1 MNKRLITALA
11 ALAFGV
17 LIIFTV
23 CITVSTVNTKDKN
36 QNLTVPTAECSTA
49 VPAVSASVKEAPAG
63 MQSLALKRKIVRQRN
78 AQYAKDEHITVPQA
92 KSQKARQLL
101 DRVLAG
107 RKMSS
112 LEAENYNKTPVE
124 IQELT
129 YEQAHQREEYYR
141 GLMEKDPSGKT
152 EQGAKNG
159 ELYVLYRD
167 YAMSIATGEPLA
179 QMNYDR
185 LRQAAEVI
193 IRWNSE
199 ALEALEKE
207 PEVGIKDEAGI
218 IVAKAKRDAGI
229 LCNKMLDI
237 VKQHMEKGETD
248 TALRELE
255 LIDEF
260 FRCERIYYN
269 HAQSPIKTEYDAL
282 EQRLEAGESIE
293 SVLYLPD

>member
-11 ALAFGV
+11 ALAFGG

-23 CITVSTVNTKDKN
+23 GITVSTVNTKDKN
-36 QNLTVPTAECSTA
+36 QNLAVPTAECST
-49 VPAVSASVKEAPAG
+49 VPAVSTPAKEAPAG

-78 AQYAKDEHITVPQA
+78 AQHAKDEHITVPQA
-92 KSQKARQLL
+92 KSQKAKQLL
-101 DRVLAG
+101 DKVLAG

-129 YEQAHQREEYYR
+129 YEQAQQRAEYYR

-152 EQGAKNG
+152 EQGAKSG

-179 QMNYDR
+179 QMNYNR
-185 LRQAAEVI
+185 LRQSAEVI
-193 IRWNSE
+193 IRWNSD
-199 ALEALEKE
+199 LEAG
-207 PEVGIKDEAGI
+207 VGSSISSA
-218 IVAKAKRDAGI
+218 AKRDMGI

-255 LIDEF
+255 LIEEF
-260 FRCERIYYN
+260 FHCESSYYN
-269 HAQSPIKTEYDAL
+269 NFGSIKPEYDAL

>member
-11 ALAFGV
+11 ALAFGG

-23 CITVSTVNTKDKN
+23 GITVSTVNTKDKN
-36 QNLTVPTAECSTA
+36 QNLAVPTAECST
-49 VPAVSASVKEAPAG
+49 VPAVSTPAKEAPAG

-78 AQYAKDEHITVPQA
+78 AQHAKDEHIAVPQA
-92 KSQKARQLL
+92 KSQKAKQLL
-101 DRVLAG
+101 DKVLAG

-129 YEQAHQREEYYR
+129 YEQAHQREKYYR

-152 EQGAKNG
+152 EQGAKSG

-193 IRWNSE
+193 IRWNSD
-199 ALEALEKE
+199 LEAG
-207 PEVGIKDEAGI
+207 VGSSISSA
-218 IVAKAKRDAGI
+218 AKRDMGI

-255 LIDEF
+255 LIEEF
-260 FRCERIYYN
+260 FHCESSYYN
-269 HAQSPIKTEYDAL
+269 NFGSIKPEYDAL

>member
-11 ALAFGV
+11 ALALGG

-23 CITVSTVNTKDKN
+23 GITVSTVNTKDKN
-36 QNLTVPTAECSTA
+36 QNLAVPTAECSTA
-49 VPAVSASVKEAPAG
+49 VPQVSTPAKEAPAG
-63 MQSLALKRKIVRQRN
+63 MQSLALKRKIVRAKN
-78 AQYAKDEHITVPQA
+78 AQRAKDEHITVPQA
-92 KSQKARQLL
+92 KSQKAKQLL
-101 DRVLAG
+101 DKVLAG

-152 EQGAKNG
+152 EQGAKSG

-193 IRWNSE
+193 IRWNSD
-199 ALEALEKE
+199 LEAG
-207 PEVGIKDEAGI
+207 VGSSISSA
-218 IVAKAKRDAGI
+218 AKRDMGI

-255 LIDEF
+255 LIEEF
-260 FRCERIYYN
+260 FHCESSYYN
-269 HAQSPIKTEYDAL
+269 NFGSIKPEYDAL
-282 EQRLEAGESIE
+282 EQRLKAGESIE

>member
-11 ALAFGV
+11 ALAFGG

-23 CITVSTVNTKDKN
+23 GITVSTVNTKDKN
-36 QNLTVPTAECSTA
+36 QNLAVPTAECST
-49 VPAVSASVKEAPAG
+49 VPAVSTPAKEAPAG
-63 MQSLALKRKIVRQRN
+63 MQSLALKRKIVRAKN
-78 AQYAKDEHITVPQA
+78 AQRAKDEHIAVPQA

-101 DRVLAG
+101 DKVLAG

-152 EQGAKNG
+152 EQVAKSG

-179 QMNYDR
+179 QMNYNR

-193 IRWNSE
+193 IRWNSDN
-199 ALEALEKE
+199 LEALEKE

-218 IVAKAKRDAGI
+218 IAAKAKRDAGI

-269 HAQSPIKTEYDAL
+269 HAQSPIKPEYDAL

>member
-11 ALAFGV
+11 ALAFGG

-23 CITVSTVNTKDKN
+23 GITVSTVNTKDKN
-36 QNLTVPTAECSTA
+36 QNLAVPTAECSTA
-49 VPAVSASVKEAPAG
+49 VPQVSTPAKEAPAG
-63 MQSLALKRKIVRQRN
+63 MQSLALKRKIVRAKN
-78 AQYAKDEHITVPQA
+78 AQRAKDEHITVPQA
-92 KSQKARQLL
+92 KSQKAKQLL
-101 DRVLAG
+101 DKVLAG

-124 IQELT
+124 IQELA

-152 EQGAKNG
+152 EQGAKSG

-193 IRWNSE
+193 IRRNSD
-199 ALEALEKE
+199 LEAG
-207 PEVGIKDEAGI
+207 VGSSISSA
-218 IVAKAKRDAGI
+218 AKRDMGI

-255 LIDEF
+255 LIEEF
-260 FRCERIYYN
+260 FHCESSYYN
-269 HAQSPIKTEYDAL
+269 NFGSINPEYDAL

>member
-11 ALAFGV
+11 ALAFGG

-23 CITVSTVNTKDKN
+23 GITVSTVNTKDKN
-36 QNLTVPTAECSTA
+36 QNLAVPTAECSTA
-49 VPAVSASVKEAPAG
+49 VPQVSTPAKEAPAG

-78 AQYAKDEHITVPQA
+78 AQHAKDEHITVPQA
-92 KSQKARQLL
+92 KSQKAKQLL
-101 DRVLAG
+101 DKVLAG

-129 YEQAHQREEYYR
+129 YEQAQQRAEYYR

-152 EQGAKNG
+152 EQGAKSG

-193 IRWNSE
+193 IRWNSD
-199 ALEALEKE
+199 LEAG
-207 PEVGIKDEAGI
+207 VGSSISSA
-218 IVAKAKRDAGI
+218 AKRDMGI

-255 LIDEF
+255 LIEEF
-260 FRCERIYYN
+260 FRCE
-269 HAQSPIKTEYDAL
+269 S
-282 EQRLEAGESIE
+282 S
-293 SVLYLPD
+293 YL

>member
-11 ALAFGV
+11 ALAFGM

-23 CITVSTVNTKDKN
+23 GITVSTANTKDKN
-36 QNLTVPTAECSTA
+36 QNLAVPTAECST
-49 VPAVSASVKEAPAG
+49 VPAVSTPAKEAPAG
-63 MQSLALKRKIVRQRN
+63 MQSLALKRKIVRAKN
-78 AQYAKDEHITVPQA
+78 AQRAKDEHIAVPQA

-101 DRVLAG
+101 DKVLAG

-152 EQGAKNG
+152 EQGAKSG

-185 LRQAAEVI
+185 LRQSAEVI
-193 IRWNSE
+193 IRWNSD
-199 ALEALEKE
+199 LEAG
-207 PEVGIKDEAGI
+207 VGSSISSA
-218 IVAKAKRDAGI
+218 AKRDMGI
-229 LCNKMLDI
+229 LCNKMLI

-255 LIDEF
+255 LIEEF
-260 FRCERIYYN
+260 FHCESSYYN
-269 HAQSPIKTEYDAL
+269 NFGSIKPEYDAL

>member
-11 ALAFGV
+11 ALAFGG

-23 CITVSTVNTKDKN
+23 GITVSTVNTKDKN
-36 QNLTVPTAECSTA
+36 QNLAVPTAECSTA
-49 VPAVSASVKEAPAG
+49 VPQVSTPAKEAPAG

-78 AQYAKDEHITVPQA
+78 AQHAKDEHITVPQA
-92 KSQKARQLL
+92 KSQKAKQLL
-101 DRVLAG
+101 DKVLAG

-112 LEAENYNKTPVE
+112 LEAENYNKTPVG

-129 YEQAHQREEYYR
+129 YEQAHQREKYYR

-152 EQGAKNG
+152 EQGAKSG

-179 QMNYDR
+179 RMNYDR
-185 LRQAAEVI
+185 LRQSAEVI
-193 IRWNSE
+193 IRWNSD
-199 ALEALEKE
+199 LEAG
-207 PEVGIKDEAGI
+207 VGSSISSA
-218 IVAKAKRDAGI
+218 AKRDMGMP
-229 LCNKMLDI
+229 CNKMLDI

-255 LIDEF
+255 LIEEF
-260 FRCERIYYN
+260 FHCESSYYN
-269 HAQSPIKTEYDAL
+269 NFGSIKPEYDAL

>member
-11 ALAFGV
+11 ALAFGG

-23 CITVSTVNTKDKN
+23 GITVSTVNTKDKN
-36 QNLTVPTAECSTA
+36 QNLAVPTAECST
-49 VPAVSASVKEAPAG
+49 VPAVSTTAKEAPAG

-78 AQYAKDEHITVPQA
+78 AQHAKDEHITVPQA
-92 KSQKARQLL
+92 KSQKAKQLL
-101 DRVLAG
+101 DKVLAG

-129 YEQAHQREEYYR
+129 YEQAHQREKYYR

-152 EQGAKNG
+152 EQGAKSG

-185 LRQAAEVI
+185 LRQSAEVI
-193 IRWNSE
+193 IRRNSD
-199 ALEALEKE
+199 LEAG
-207 PEVGIKDEAGI
+207 VGSSISSA
-218 IVAKAKRDAGI
+218 AKRDMGI

-255 LIDEF
+255 LIEEF
-260 FRCERIYYN
+260 FHCESSYYN
-269 HAQSPIKTEYDAL
+269 NFGSIKPEYDAL

>member
-11 ALAFGV
+11 ALAFGM

-23 CITVSTVNTKDKN
+23 GITVSTVNTKDKN
-36 QNLTVPTAECSTA
+36 QNLAVPTAECST
-49 VPAVSASVKEAPAG
+49 VPAVSTPAKEAPAG

-78 AQYAKDEHITVPQA
+78 AQHAKDEHITVPQA
-92 KSQKARQLL
+92 KSQKAKQLL

-152 EQGAKNG
+152 EQGAKSG

-193 IRWNSE
+193 IRWNSD
-199 ALEALEKE
+199 LEAG
-207 PEVGIKDEAGI
+207 VGSSISSA
-218 IVAKAKRDAGI
+218 AKRDMGI

-255 LIDEF
+255 LIEEF
-260 FRCERIYYN
+260 FHCESSYYN
-269 HAQSPIKTEYDAL
+269 NFGSIKPEYDAL

>member
-11 ALAFGV
+11 ALAFGG

-23 CITVSTVNTKDKN
+23 GITVSTVNTKDKN
-36 QNLTVPTAECSTA
+36 QNLAVPTAECSTA
-49 VPAVSASVKEAPAG
+49 VPQVSTPAKEAPAG

-78 AQYAKDEHITVPQA
+78 AQHAKDEHITVPQA
-92 KSQKARQLL
+92 KSQKAKQLL
-101 DRVLAG
+101 DKVLAG

-129 YEQAHQREEYYR
+129 YEQAHQRAEYYR

-152 EQGAKNG
+152 EQGAKSG

-179 QMNYDR
+179 RMNCNR

-193 IRWNSE
+193 IRWNSD
-199 ALEALEKE
+199 LEAG
-207 PEVGIKDEAGI
+207 VGSSISSA
-218 IVAKAKRDAGI
+218 AKRDMGI

-255 LIDEF
+255 LIEEF
-260 FRCERIYYN
+260 FHCESSYYN
-269 HAQSPIKTEYDAL
+269 NFGSIKPEYDAL

>member
-11 ALAFGV
+11 ALAFGM

-23 CITVSTVNTKDKN
+23 GITVSTVNTKDKN
-36 QNLTVPTAECSTA
+36 QNLAVPTAECST
-49 VPAVSASVKEAPAG
+49 VPAVSTPAKEAPAG
-63 MQSLALKRKIVRQRN
+63 MQSLALKRKIVRAKN
-78 AQYAKDEHITVPQA
+78 AQRAKDEHIAVPQA

-152 EQGAKNG
+152 EQGAKSG

-179 QMNYDR
+179 QMNYNR
-185 LRQAAEVI
+185 LRQSAEVI
-193 IRWNSE
+193 IRWNSD
-199 ALEALEKE
+199 LEAG
-207 PEVGIKDEAGI
+207 VGSSISSA
-218 IVAKAKRDAGI
+218 AKRDMGI

-255 LIDEF
+255 LIEEF
-260 FRCERIYYN
+260 FHCESSYYN
-269 HAQSPIKTEYDAL
+269 NFGSIKPEYDAL

>member
-11 ALAFGV
+11 ALAFGG

-23 CITVSTVNTKDKN
+23 GITVSTVNTKDKN
-36 QNLTVPTAECSTA
+36 QNLAVPTAECST
-49 VPAVSASVKEAPAG
+49 VPAVSTPAKEAPAG

-78 AQYAKDEHITVPQA
+78 AQHAKDERITVPQA
-92 KSQKARQLL
+92 KSQKAKQLL
-101 DRVLAG
+101 DKVLAG

-152 EQGAKNG
+152 EQGAKSG

-185 LRQAAEVI
+185 LRQAAEAI
-193 IRWNSE
+193 IRWNSD
-199 ALEALEKE
+199 LEAG
-207 PEVGIKDEAGI
+207 VGSSISSA
-218 IVAKAKRDAGI
+218 AKRDMGI

-255 LIDEF
+255 LIEEF
-260 FRCERIYYN
+260 FHCESSYYN
-269 HAQSPIKTEYDAL
+269 NFGSIKPEYDAL

>member
-11 ALAFGV
+11 ALAFGG

-23 CITVSTVNTKDKN
+23 GITVSTVNTKDKN
-36 QNLTVPTAECSTA
+36 QNLAVPTAECST
-49 VPAVSASVKEAPAG
+49 VPAVSTPAKEAPAG

-78 AQYAKDEHITVPQA
+78 AQHAKDEHIAVPQA
-92 KSQKARQLL
+92 KSQKAKQLL
-101 DRVLAG
+101 DKVLAG

-129 YEQAHQREEYYR
+129 YEQAHQIEEYYR

-152 EQGAKNG
+152 EQGAKSG

-185 LRQAAEVI
+185 LRQSAEVI
-193 IRWNSE
+193 IRWNSD
-199 ALEALEKE
+199 LEAG
-207 PEVGIKDEAGI
+207 VGSSISSA
-218 IVAKAKRDAGI
+218 AKRDMGI

-255 LIDEF
+255 LIEEF
-260 FRCERIYYN
+260 FHCESSYYN
-269 HAQSPIKTEYDAL
+269 NFGSIKPEYDAL

>member
-11 ALAFGV
+11 ALAFGG

-23 CITVSTVNTKDKN
+23 GITVSTVNTKDKN
-36 QNLTVPTAECSTA
+36 QNLAVPTAECST
-49 VPAVSASVKEAPAG
+49 VPAVSTPAKEAPAG

-78 AQYAKDEHITVPQA
+78 AQHAKDEHITVPQA

-129 YEQAHQREEYYR
+129 YEQAHQREKYYR

-152 EQGAKNG
+152 EQGAKSG

-185 LRQAAEVI
+185 LRQSAEVI
-193 IRWNSE
+193 IRRNSD
-199 ALEALEKE
+199 LEAG
-207 PEVGIKDEAGI
+207 VGSSISSA
-218 IVAKAKRDAGI
+218 AKRDMGI

-255 LIDEF
+255 LIEEF
-260 FRCERIYYN
+260 FHCESSYYN
-269 HAQSPIKTEYDAL
+269 NFGSIKPEYDAL

>member
-11 ALAFGV
+11 ALALGG

-23 CITVSTVNTKDKN
+23 GITVSTVNTKDKN
-36 QNLTVPTAECSTA
+36 QNLAVPTAECST
-49 VPAVSASVKEAPAG
+49 VPAVSTPAKEAPAG

-78 AQYAKDEHITVPQA
+78 AQHAKDEHITVPQA
-92 KSQKARQLL
+92 KSQKAKQLL
-101 DRVLAG
+101 DKVLAG

-152 EQGAKNG
+152 EQGVKSG

-179 QMNYDR
+179 QMNYNR
-185 LRQAAEVI
+185 LRQSAEVI
-193 IRWNSE
+193 IRWNSD
-199 ALEALEKE
+199 LEAG
-207 PEVGIKDEAGI
+207 VGSSISSA
-218 IVAKAKRDAGI
+218 AKRDMGI

-255 LIDEF
+255 LIEEF
-260 FRCERIYYN
+260 FHCESSYYN
-269 HAQSPIKTEYDAL
+269 NFGSIKPEYDAL

>member
-1 MNKRLITALA
+1 MNKRLVTALA
-11 ALAFGV
+11 ALAFGM

-23 CITVSTVNTKDKN
+23 GITVSTVNTKDKN
-36 QNLTVPTAECSTA
+36 QNLAVPTAECST
-49 VPAVSASVKEAPAG
+49 VPAVSTPVKEAPAG
-63 MQSLALKRKIVRQRN
+63 MQSLALKRKIVRQRKER
-78 AQYAKDEHITVPQA
+78 YAKDEHITVPQA

-101 DRVLAG
+101 DKVLAG

-129 YEQAHQREEYYR
+129 YEQAHQREKYYR

-152 EQGAKNG
+152 EQGAKSG

-185 LRQAAEVI
+185 LRQSAEVI
-193 IRWNSE
+193 IRWNSD
-199 ALEALEKE
+199 LEAG
-207 PEVGIKDEAGI
+207 VGSSISSA
-218 IVAKAKRDAGI
+218 AKRDMGI

-255 LIDEF
+255 LIEEF
-260 FRCERIYYN
+260 FHCESSYYN
-269 HAQSPIKTEYDAL
+269 NFGSIKPEYDAL

>member
-11 ALAFGV
+11 ALAFGG

-23 CITVSTVNTKDKN
+23 GITVSTVNTKDKN
-36 QNLTVPTAECSTA
+36 QNLAVPTAECST
-49 VPAVSASVKEAPAG
+49 VPAVSTPAKEAPAG

-78 AQYAKDEHITVPQA
+78 AQHAKDEHITVPQA

-101 DRVLAG
+101 DKVLAG

-129 YEQAHQREEYYR
+129 YEQAHQREKYYR

-152 EQGAKNG
+152 EQGAKSG

-179 QMNYDR
+179 QMNYNR
-185 LRQAAEVI
+185 LRQSAEVI
-193 IRWNSE
+193 IRWNSD
-199 ALEALEKE
+199 LEAG
-207 PEVGIKDEAGI
+207 VGSSISSA
-218 IVAKAKRDAGI
+218 AKRDMGI

-255 LIDEF
+255 LIEEF
-260 FRCERIYYN
+260 FHCESSYYN
-269 HAQSPIKTEYDAL
+269 NFGSIKPEYDAL

>member
-11 ALAFGV
+11 ALAFGM

-23 CITVSTVNTKDKN
+23 GITVSTVNTKDKN
-36 QNLTVPTAECSTA
+36 QNLAVPTAECST
-49 VPAVSASVKEAPAG
+49 VPAVSTPAKEAPAG

-78 AQYAKDEHITVPQA
+78 AQHAKDEHIAVPQA
-92 KSQKARQLL
+92 KSQKAKQLL

-152 EQGAKNG
+152 EQGAKSG

-185 LRQAAEVI
+185 LRQSAEVI
-193 IRWNSE
+193 IRWNSD
-199 ALEALEKE
+199 LEAG
-207 PEVGIKDEAGI
+207 VGSSISSA
-218 IVAKAKRDAGI
+218 AKRDMGI

-248 TALRELE
+248 TALREPE
-255 LIDEF
+255 LIEEF
-260 FRCERIYYN
+260 FHCESSYYN
-269 HAQSPIKTEYDAL
+269 NFGSIKPEYDAL

>member
-11 ALAFGV
+11 ALAFGG

-23 CITVSTVNTKDKN
+23 GITVSTVNTKDKN
-36 QNLTVPTAECSTA
+36 QNLAVPTAECSTA
-49 VPAVSASVKEAPAG
+49 VPQVSTPAKEAPAG

-78 AQYAKDEHITVPQA
+78 AQHAKDEHITVPQA
-92 KSQKARQLL
+92 KSQKAKQLL
-101 DRVLAG
+101 DKVLAG

-129 YEQAHQREEYYR
+129 YEQAHQRAEYYR

-152 EQGAKNG
+152 EQGAKSG

-185 LRQAAEVI
+185 LRQAAEAI
-193 IRWNSE
+193 IRWNSD
-199 ALEALEKE
+199 LEEG
-207 PEVGIKDEAGI
+207 VGSSISSA
-218 IVAKAKRDAGI
+218 AKRDMGI

-255 LIDEF
+255 LIEEF
-260 FRCERIYYN
+260 FHCESSYYN
-269 HAQSPIKTEYDAL
+269 NFGSIKPEYDAL
-282 EQRLEAGESIE
+282 EQRLDAGESIE

>member
-11 ALAFGV
+11 ALAFGM
-17 LIIFTV
+17 LIIFAV
-23 CITVSTVNTKDKN
+23 GITVSTVNTKDKN
-36 QNLTVPTAECSTA
+36 QNLAVPTAECST
-49 VPAVSASVKEAPAG
+49 VPAVSTPVKEAPAG
-63 MQSLALKRKIVRQRN
+63 MQSLALKRKIVRQRKER
-78 AQYAKDEHITVPQA
+78 YAKDEHITVPQA
-92 KSQKARQLL
+92 KSQKAKQLL

-129 YEQAHQREEYYR
+129 YEQAHQREKYYR

-152 EQGAKNG
+152 EQGAKSG

-185 LRQAAEVI
+185 LRQSAEVI
-193 IRWNSE
+193 IRWNSD
-199 ALEALEKE
+199 LEAG
-207 PEVGIKDEAGI
+207 VGSSISSA
-218 IVAKAKRDAGI
+218 AKRDMGI

-255 LIDEF
+255 LIEEF
-260 FRCERIYYN
+260 FHCESSYYN
-269 HAQSPIKTEYDAL
+269 NFGSIKPEYDAL

>member
-11 ALAFGV
+11 ALAFGG

-23 CITVSTVNTKDKN
+23 GITVSTVNTKDKN
-36 QNLTVPTAECSTA
+36 QNLAVPTAECST
-49 VPAVSASVKEAPAG
+49 VPAVSTPAKEAPAG

-78 AQYAKDEHITVPQA
+78 ARYAKDEHITVPQA
-92 KSQKARQLL
+92 KSQKAKQLL
-101 DRVLAG
+101 DKVLAG

-129 YEQAHQREEYYR
+129 YEQAHQRAEYYR

-152 EQGAKNG
+152 EQGAKSG

-185 LRQAAEVI
+185 LRQSAEVI
-193 IRWNSE
+193 IRWNSD
-199 ALEALEKE
+199 LEAG
-207 PEVGIKDEAGI
+207 VGSSISSA
-218 IVAKAKRDAGI
+218 AKRDMGI

-255 LIDEF
+255 LIEEF
-260 FRCERIYYN
+260 FHCESSYYN
-269 HAQSPIKTEYDAL
+269 NFGSIKPEYDAL

>member
-1 MNKRLITALA
+1 MGGEAMNKRLITALA
-11 ALAFGV
+11 ALAFGG

-23 CITVSTVNTKDKN
+23 GITVSTVNTKDKN
-36 QNLTVPTAECSTA
+36 QNLAVPTAECSTA
-49 VPAVSASVKEAPAG
+49 VPQVSTPAKEAPAG
-63 MQSLALKRKIVRQRN
+63 MQSLALKRKIVRAKN
-78 AQYAKDEHITVPQA
+78 AQRAKDEHITVPQA
-92 KSQKARQLL
+92 KSQKAKQLL
-101 DRVLAG
+101 DKVLAG

-179 QMNYDR
+179 QMNYNR

-193 IRWNSE
+193 IRRNSD
-199 ALEALEKE
+199 LEAG
-207 PEVGIKDEAGI
+207 VGSSISSA
-218 IVAKAKRDAGI
+218 AKRDMGI

-255 LIDEF
+255 LIEEF
-260 FRCERIYYN
+260 FHCESSYYN
-269 HAQSPIKTEYDAL
+269 NFGSIKPEYDAL
-282 EQRLEAGESIE
+282 EQRLKAGESIE

>member
-11 ALAFGV
+11 ALAFGG

-23 CITVSTVNTKDKN
+23 GITVSTVNTKDKN
-36 QNLTVPTAECSTA
+36 QNLAVPTAECSTA
-49 VPAVSASVKEAPAG
+49 VPQVSTPAKEAPAG

-101 DRVLAG
+101 DKVLAG

-129 YEQAHQREEYYR
+129 YEQAQQRAEDYR

-152 EQGAKNG
+152 EQGAKSG

-193 IRWNSE
+193 IRWNSD
-199 ALEALEKE
+199 
-207 PEVGIKDEAGI
+207 IEAGVGSSI
-218 IVAKAKRDAGI
+218 SSAAKRDMGI

-255 LIDEF
+255 LIEEF
-260 FRCERIYYN
+260 FHCESSYYN
-269 HAQSPIKTEYDAL
+269 NFGSIKPEYDAL

>member
-11 ALAFGV
+11 ALAFGG
-17 LIIFTV
+17 LIIFAV
-23 CITVSTVNTKDKN
+23 GITVSTVNTKDKN
-36 QNLTVPTAECSTA
+36 QNLAVPTAECST
-49 VPAVSASVKEAPAG
+49 VPAVSTPVKEAPVG
-63 MQSLALKRKIVRQRN
+63 MQSLALKRKIVRAKN
-78 AQYAKDEHITVPQA
+78 AQRAKDEHIAVPQA

-101 DRVLAG
+101 DKVLAG

-152 EQGAKNG
+152 EQGAKSG

-185 LRQAAEVI
+185 LRQSAEVI
-193 IRWNSE
+193 IRWNSD
-199 ALEALEKE
+199 LEAG
-207 PEVGIKDEAGI
+207 VGSSISSA
-218 IVAKAKRDAGI
+218 AKRDMGI

-255 LIDEF
+255 LIEEF
-260 FRCERIYYN
+260 FHCESSYYN
-269 HAQSPIKTEYDAL
+269 NFGSIKPEYDAL

>member
-11 ALAFGV
+11 ALAFGG

-23 CITVSTVNTKDKN
+23 GITVSTVNTKDKN
-36 QNLTVPTAECSTA
+36 QNLAVPTAECSTA
-49 VPAVSASVKEAPAG
+49 VPQVSTPAKEAPAG

-78 AQYAKDEHITVPQA
+78 AQHAKDEHITVPQA
-92 KSQKARQLL
+92 KSQKAKQLL
-101 DRVLAG
+101 DKVLAG

-129 YEQAHQREEYYR
+129 YEQAHQRAEYYR

-152 EQGAKNG
+152 EQGAKSG

-185 LRQAAEVI
+185 LRQSAEVI
-193 IRWNSE
+193 IRWNSD
-199 ALEALEKE
+199 LEAG
-207 PEVGIKDEAGI
+207 VGSSIPSA
-218 IVAKAKRDAGI
+218 AKRDMGI

-255 LIDEF
+255 LIEKF
-260 FRCERIYYN
+260 FHCESSYYN
-269 HAQSPIKTEYDAL
+269 NFGSIKPEYDAL

>member
-11 ALAFGV
+11 ALAFGG

-23 CITVSTVNTKDKN
+23 GITVSTVNTKDKN
-36 QNLTVPTAECSTA
+36 QNLAVPTAECSTA
-49 VPAVSASVKEAPAG
+49 VPQVSTPAKEAPAG

-78 AQYAKDEHITVPQA
+78 AQHAKDEHITVPQA
-92 KSQKARQLL
+92 KSQKAKQLL
-101 DRVLAG
+101 DKVLAG

-129 YEQAHQREEYYR
+129 YEQAHQRAEYYR

-152 EQGAKNG
+152 EQGAKSG

-193 IRWNSE
+193 IRWNSD
-199 ALEALEKE
+199 LEAG
-207 PEVGIKDEAGI
+207 VGSSISSA
-218 IVAKAKRDAGI
+218 AKRDMGI

-255 LIDEF
+255 LIEEF
-260 FRCERIYYN
+260 FHCESSYYN
-269 HAQSPIKTEYDAL
+269 NFGSIKPEYDAL

>member
-11 ALAFGV
+11 ALAFGG

-23 CITVSTVNTKDKN
+23 GITVSTVNTKDKN
-36 QNLTVPTAECSTA
+36 QNLAVPTAECSTA
-49 VPAVSASVKEAPAG
+49 VPQVSTPAKEAPAG
-63 MQSLALKRKIVRQRN
+63 MQSLALKRKIVRAKN
-78 AQYAKDEHITVPQA
+78 AQRAKDEHITVPQA
-92 KSQKARQLL
+92 KSQKAKQLL
-101 DRVLAG
+101 DKVLAG

-129 YEQAHQREEYYR
+129 YEQAQQRAEYYC
-141 GLMEKDPSGKT
+141 GLMAKDPSGKT
-152 EQGAKNG
+152 EQGAKSG

-193 IRWNSE
+193 IRRNSD
-199 ALEALEKE
+199 LEAG
-207 PEVGIKDEAGI
+207 VGSSISSA
-218 IVAKAKRDAGI
+218 AKRDMGI

-255 LIDEF
+255 LIEEF
-260 FRCERIYYN
+260 FHCESSYYN
-269 HAQSPIKTEYDAL
+269 NFGSIKPEYDAL

>member
-11 ALAFGV
+11 ALAFGG

-23 CITVSTVNTKDKN
+23 GITVSTVNTKDKN
-36 QNLTVPTAECSTA
+36 QNLAVPTAECSTA
-49 VPAVSASVKEAPAG
+49 VPQVSTPAKEAPAG

-78 AQYAKDEHITVPQA
+78 AQRAKDEHITVPQA
-92 KSQKARQLL
+92 KSQKAKQLL
-101 DRVLAG
+101 DKVLAG

-129 YEQAHQREEYYR
+129 YEQAHQRAEYYR

-152 EQGAKNG
+152 EQGAKSG

-185 LRQAAEVI
+185 LRQSAEVI
-193 IRWNSE
+193 IRWNSD
-199 ALEALEKE
+199 LEAG
-207 PEVGIKDEAGI
+207 VGSSISSA
-218 IVAKAKRDAGI
+218 AKRDMGI

-255 LIDEF
+255 LIEEF
-260 FRCERIYYN
+260 FHCESSYYN
-269 HAQSPIKTEYDAL
+269 NFGSIKPEYDAL

>member
-1 MNKRLITALA
+1 MNKRLVTALA
-11 ALAFGV
+11 ALAFGM

-23 CITVSTVNTKDKN
+23 GITVSTVNTKDKN
-36 QNLTVPTAECSTA
+36 QNLAVPTAECST
-49 VPAVSASVKEAPAG
+49 VPAVSTPVKEAPAG
-63 MQSLALKRKIVRQRN
+63 MQSLALKRKIVRQRKER
-78 AQYAKDEHITVPQA
+78 YAKDEHITVPQA

-101 DRVLAG
+101 DKVLAG

-129 YEQAHQREEYYR
+129 YEQAHQREKYYR

-152 EQGAKNG
+152 EQGAKSG

-167 YAMSIATGEPLA
+167 YAMSIVTGEPLA

-185 LRQAAEVI
+185 LRQSAEVI
-193 IRWNSE
+193 IRWNSD
-199 ALEALEKE
+199 LEAG
-207 PEVGIKDEAGI
+207 VGSSISSA
-218 IVAKAKRDAGI
+218 AKRDMGI

-255 LIDEF
+255 LIEEF
-260 FRCERIYYN
+260 FHCESSYYN
-269 HAQSPIKTEYDAL
+269 NFGSIKPEYDAL

>member
-11 ALAFGV
+11 ALAFGM

-23 CITVSTVNTKDKN
+23 GITVSTVNTKDKN
-36 QNLTVPTAECSTA
+36 QNLAVPTAECST
-49 VPAVSASVKEAPAG
+49 VPAVSTPAKEAPAG
-63 MQSLALKRKIVRQRN
+63 MQSLALKRKIVRAKN
-78 AQYAKDEHITVPQA
+78 AQHAKDEHITVPQA
-92 KSQKARQLL
+92 KSQKAKQLL

-152 EQGAKNG
+152 EQGAKSG

-185 LRQAAEVI
+185 LRQSAEVI
-193 IRWNSE
+193 IRWNSD
-199 ALEALEKE
+199 LEAG
-207 PEVGIKDEAGI
+207 VGSSISSA
-218 IVAKAKRDAGI
+218 AKRDMGI

-248 TALRELE
+248 TALGELE
-255 LIDEF
+255 LIEEF
-260 FRCERIYYN
+260 FHCESSYYN
-269 HAQSPIKTEYDAL
+269 NFGSIKPEYDAL

>member
-11 ALAFGV
+11 ALAFGG

-23 CITVSTVNTKDKN
+23 GITVSTVNTKDKN
-36 QNLTVPTAECSTA
+36 QNLAVPTAECST
-49 VPAVSASVKEAPAG
+49 VPAVSTPAKEAPAG

-78 AQYAKDEHITVPQA
+78 AQHAKDEHITVPQA
-92 KSQKARQLL
+92 KSQKAKQLL
-101 DRVLAG
+101 DKVLAG

-152 EQGAKNG
+152 EQGAKSG

-185 LRQAAEVI
+185 LRQSAEVI
-193 IRWNSE
+193 IRWNSD
-199 ALEALEKE
+199 LEAG
-207 PEVGIKDEAGI
+207 VGSSISSA
-218 IVAKAKRDAGI
+218 AKRDMGI

-255 LIDEF
+255 LIEEF
-260 FRCERIYYN
+260 FHCESSYYN
-269 HAQSPIKTEYDAL
+269 NFGSIKPEYDAL

>member
-11 ALAFGV
+11 ALALGG

-23 CITVSTVNTKDKN
+23 GITVSTVNTKDKN
-36 QNLTVPTAECSTA
+36 QNLAVPTAECST
-49 VPAVSASVKEAPAG
+49 VPAVSTPAKEAPAG

-78 AQYAKDEHITVPQA
+78 AQHAKDEHITVPQA
-92 KSQKARQLL
+92 KSQKAKQLL
-101 DRVLAG
+101 DKVLAG

-152 EQGAKNG
+152 EQGAKSG

-185 LRQAAEVI
+185 LRQSAEVI
-193 IRWNSE
+193 IRWNSD
-199 ALEALEKE
+199 LEAG
-207 PEVGIKDEAGI
+207 VGSSISSA
-218 IVAKAKRDAGI
+218 AKRDMGI

-255 LIDEF
+255 LIEEF
-260 FRCERIYYN
+260 FHCESSYYN
-269 HAQSPIKTEYDAL
+269 NFGSIKPEYDAL

>member
-11 ALAFGV
+11 ALALGG

-23 CITVSTVNTKDKN
+23 GITVFTVNTKDKN
-36 QNLTVPTAECSTA
+36 QNLAVPTAECSTA
-49 VPAVSASVKEAPAG
+49 VPQVSTPAKEAPAG

-78 AQYAKDEHITVPQA
+78 AQHAKDEHIAVPQA

-101 DRVLAG
+101 DKVLAG

-129 YEQAHQREEYYR
+129 YEQAHQRAEYYR

-152 EQGAKNG
+152 EQGAKSG

-185 LRQAAEVI
+185 LRQSAEVI
-193 IRWNSE
+193 IRWNSD
-199 ALEALEKE
+199 LEAG
-207 PEVGIKDEAGI
+207 VGSSISSA
-218 IVAKAKRDAGI
+218 AKRDMGI

-255 LIDEF
+255 LIEKF
-260 FRCERIYYN
+260 FHCESSYYN
-269 HAQSPIKTEYDAL
+269 NFGSIKPEYDAL

>member
-11 ALAFGV
+11 ALAFGG

-23 CITVSTVNTKDKN
+23 GITVSTVNTKDKN
-36 QNLTVPTAECSTA
+36 QNLAVPTAECSTA
-49 VPAVSASVKEAPAG
+49 VPQVSTPAKEAPAG

-101 DRVLAG
+101 DKVLAG

-129 YEQAHQREEYYR
+129 YEQAQQRAEDYR

-152 EQGAKNG
+152 EQGAKSG

-193 IRWNSE
+193 IRRNSD
-199 ALEALEKE
+199 
-207 PEVGIKDEAGI
+207 IEAGVGSSI
-218 IVAKAKRDAGI
+218 SSAAKRDMGI

-255 LIDEF
+255 LIEEF
-260 FRCERIYYN
+260 FHCESSYYN
-269 HAQSPIKTEYDAL
+269 NFGSIKPEYDAL

>member
-1 MNKRLITALA
+1 MGGEAMNKRLITALA
-11 ALAFGV
+11 ALAFGM
-17 LIIFTV
+17 LIIFAV
-23 CITVSTVNTKDKN
+23 GITVSTVNTKDKN
-36 QNLTVPTAECSTA
+36 QNLAVPTAECSTA
-49 VPAVSASVKEAPAG
+49 VPQVSTPAKEAPAG
-63 MQSLALKRKIVRQRN
+63 MQSLALKRKIVRAKN
-78 AQYAKDEHITVPQA
+78 AQRAKDEHITVPQA
-92 KSQKARQLL
+92 KSQKAKQLL
-101 DRVLAG
+101 DKVLAG

-124 IQELT
+124 IQELA
-129 YEQAHQREEYYR
+129 YEQAQQRAEYYR

-152 EQGAKNG
+152 EQGAKSG

-193 IRWNSE
+193 IRWNSD
-199 ALEALEKE
+199 LEAG
-207 PEVGIKDEAGI
+207 VGSSISSA
-218 IVAKAKRDAGI
+218 AKRDMGI

-255 LIDEF
+255 LIEEF
-260 FRCERIYYN
+260 FHCESSYYN
-269 HAQSPIKTEYDAL
+269 NFGSIKPEYDAL

>member
-11 ALAFGV
+11 ALALGG

-23 CITVSTVNTKDKN
+23 GITVFTVNTKDKN
-36 QNLTVPTAECSTA
+36 QNLAVPTAECST
-49 VPAVSASVKEAPAG
+49 VPAVSTPAKEAPAG
-63 MQSLALKRKIVRQRN
+63 MQSLALKRKIVRQRKER
-78 AQYAKDEHITVPQA
+78 YAKDEHITVPQA
-92 KSQKARQLL
+92 KSQKAKQLL

-152 EQGAKNG
+152 EQGAKSG

-179 QMNYDR
+179 QMNCNR

-193 IRWNSE
+193 IRWNSD
-199 ALEALEKE
+199 LEAG
-207 PEVGIKDEAGI
+207 VGSSISSA
-218 IVAKAKRDAGI
+218 AKRDMGI

-255 LIDEF
+255 LIEEF
-260 FRCERIYYN
+260 FHCESSYYN
-269 HAQSPIKTEYDAL
+269 NFGSIKPEYDAL

>member
-1 MNKRLITALA
+1 MGGEAMNKRLITALA
-11 ALAFGV
+11 ALAFGG

-23 CITVSTVNTKDKN
+23 GITVSTVNTKDKN
-36 QNLTVPTAECSTA
+36 QNLAVPTAECSTA
-49 VPAVSASVKEAPAG
+49 VPQVSTPAKEAPAG
-63 MQSLALKRKIVRQRN
+63 MQSLALKRKIVRAKN
-78 AQYAKDEHITVPQA
+78 AQRAKDEHITVPQA
-92 KSQKARQLL
+92 KSQKAKQLL
-101 DRVLAG
+101 DKVLAG

-152 EQGAKNG
+152 EQGAKSG

-193 IRWNSE
+193 IRRNSD
-199 ALEALEKE
+199 LEAG
-207 PEVGIKDEAGI
+207 VGSSISSA
-218 IVAKAKRDAGI
+218 AKRDMGI

-255 LIDEF
+255 LIEEF
-260 FRCERIYYN
+260 FHCESSYYN
-269 HAQSPIKTEYDAL
+269 NFGSIKPEYDAL
-282 EQRLEAGESIE
+282 EQRLKAGESIE

>member
-11 ALAFGV
+11 ALAFGG
-17 LIIFTV
+17 LIIFTIG
-23 CITVSTVNTKDKN
+23 ITVSTVNTKDKN
-36 QNLTVPTAECSTA
+36 QNLAVPTAECSTA
-49 VPAVSASVKEAPAG
+49 VPQVSTPAKEAPAG
-63 MQSLALKRKIVRQRN
+63 MQSLALKRKIVRAKN
-78 AQYAKDEHITVPQA
+78 AQRAKDEHITVPQA
-92 KSQKARQLL
+92 KSQKAKQLL
-101 DRVLAG
+101 DKVLAG

-152 EQGAKNG
+152 EQGAKSG

-179 QMNYDR
+179 RMNYDR

-193 IRWNSE
+193 IRWNSD
-199 ALEALEKE
+199 LEAG
-207 PEVGIKDEAGI
+207 VGSSISSA
-218 IVAKAKRDAGI
+218 AKRDMGI

-255 LIDEF
+255 LIEEF
-260 FRCERIYYN
+260 FHCESSYYN
-269 HAQSPIKTEYDAL
+269 NFGSIKPEYDAL